1 MKYNITYQEA
11 YAYSFNL
18 NADFEYKGKKYK
30 VTSTYYN
37 GSGIEDIDVYNEDD
51 SCIEDDALE
60 DNVLQIGKEI
70 IENMDIEKHL
80 TYWKQIFTPLKI
92 MFGQKPN

>member
-11 YAYSFNL
+11 YASTFYL

-80 TYWKQIFTPLKI
+80 TY
-92 MFGQKPN
+92 

>member
-1 MKYNITYQEA
+1 MKYKITFQEA

-37 GSGIEDIDVYNEDD
+37 GSGIEDIEVYN
-51 SCIEDDALE
+51 EDDALE

-70 IENMDIEKHL
+70 IENMDIEKHI
-80 TYWKQIFTPLKI
+80 TT
-92 MFGQKPN
+92 

>member
-1 MKYNITYQEA
+1 MKYNITFQGA

-37 GSGIEDIDVYNEDD
+37 GDGMEDIEVYNEDD
-51 SCIEDDALE
+51 SCIENDALE
-60 DNVLQIGKEI
+60 DEILQIGKEI
-70 IENMDIEKHL
+70 VENMDIEIHL
-80 TYWKQIFTPLKI
+80 TL
-92 MFGQKPN
+92 

>member
-18 NADFEYKGKKYK
+18 NADFEYKGEKYK

-37 GSGIEDIDVYNEDD
+37 GSGMEDIEVYNDDD
-51 SCIEDDALE
+51 SCIKNDALE
-60 DNVLQIGKEI
+60 DEILQIGVEI
-70 IENMDIEKHL
+70 VENMDIEKYL
-80 TYWKQIFTPLKI
+80 TL
-92 MFGQKPN
+92 

>member
-1 MKYNITYQEA
+1 M
-11 YAYSFNL
+11 
-18 NADFEYKGKKYK
+18 
-30 VTSTYYN
+30 
-37 GSGIEDIDVYNEDD
+37 EDIDVYNEDD

-80 TYWKQIFTPLKI
+80 TY
-92 MFGQKPN
+92 